1 MKRIKDIKI
10 GIRLNFILG
19 LTMTF
24 IIGVLG
30 IYIISEEKKEIQK
43 LTDER
48 MTEHT
53 NDIAALIQEEI
64 RKNQQQVAIGLE
76 YVREYFFN
84 QGSLNLSNDKIPFNA
99 INQTTGESVPIETTS
114 WELKGNTVQYSSE
127 IVDSIAGRIG
137 GTATIFQKIPQGFMR
152 ISTNIRNENGE
163 RAIGTFI
170 PNSSNVVN
178 TILNGNP
185 FYGRAFVV
193 NDWYLTAYS
202 PIIKDNKTI
211 GMLYYGLPEKD
222 LSDLR
227 QVFNNKQYFESGYP
241 FLIDKEG
248 NFILHPENEGE
259 NHKDQEFF
267 KQLIESN
274 QGQGKT
280 KYEWEGR
287 TKYQYFKYIDSIESF
302 VAVSIYE
309 DEFLARVNQTRNSIL
324 IALLIGIIIFIVINT
339 AISRSI
345 TSGLNKSLTLA
356 TSIADGNLNVSID
369 LDQKDEVG
377 LLTNALNQMV
387 RKLHEIISE
396 IASGADNIA
405 LASQQLSSA
414 SEQLSQGA
422 NEQASSLEE
431 VSSTMEE
438 IASNI
443 SNNTQNARK
452 TEDVSQKNLNKIHQ
466 TADKST
472 KSLNA
477 SEEIAQKISVIND
490 IAFQTNI
497 LALNAAV
504 ESARAGEH
512 GKGFAVVA
520 SEVRKLAEKSKL
532 AAEEIIKLAQNNVL
546 LANES
551 GTLLMETVPQL
562 ESATQL
568 IQEISASSLE
578 QNSGADQVN
587 NAIQQLNNVTQQNA
601 SSSEELAANA
611 EELASQAEQLKLAIQ
626 FFKKK
631 ED

>member
-1 MKRIKDIKI
+1 MKRLKDIKI

-19 LTMTF
+19 FTMAF
-24 IIGVLG
+24 IIGILG
-30 IYIISEEKKEIQK
+30 IYIISEEKTEIQEQ
-43 LTDER
+43 TDER
-48 MTEHT
+48 MREHT
-53 NDIAALIQEEI
+53 NDIGALIEEEI

-76 YVREYFFN
+76 YAREYFSN
-84 QGSLNLSNDKIPFNA
+84 QGDLNISDSRISFNA
-99 INQTTGESVPIETTS
+99 INQITEESVPVQARS
-114 WELKGNTVQYSSE
+114 WKINGNIIQRSTA
-127 IVDSIAGRIG
+127 IVDTIASRIG
-137 GTATIFQKIPQGFMR
+137 GTATIFQKIPQGFLR
-152 ISTNIRNENGE
+152 ISTNITKENGE
-163 RAIGTFI
+163 RAVGTFI
-170 PNSSNVVN
+170 PNNSEVVKSVM
-178 TILNGNP
+178 NGNS

-193 NDWYLTAYS
+193 NDYYLTGYL
-202 PIIKDNKTI
+202 PIKKGEEII
-211 GMLYYGLPEKD
+211 GILYYGLPEKD

-227 QVFNNKQYFESGYP
+227 QTFNNKKYFESGYP

-248 NFILHPENEGE
+248 TFILHPENEGE
-259 NHKDQEFF
+259 NQSDQEFF

-274 QGQGKT
+274 KDEGKT

-287 TKYQYFKYIDSIESF
+287 TKYQYFKYIDRIESF
-302 VAVSIYE
+302 VSVSIYE
-309 DEFLARVNQTRNSIL
+309 DEFLERVNKTRNSIILAL
-324 IALLIGIIIFIVINT
+324 IVGILIFIVINT
-339 AISRSI
+339 AISKSI
-345 TSGLNKSLTLA
+345 TSGLNKSLSLA
-356 TSIADGNLNVSID
+356 RSIADGNLNVSID
-369 LDQKDEVG
+369 LDQDDEVG
-377 LLTNALNQMV
+377 QLTKALNQMV
-387 RKLHEIISE
+387 GKLNIIISE

-405 LASQQLSSA
+405 LASQQMSSA

-438 IASNI
+438 IAANI
-443 SNNTQNARK
+443 GHNTQNARK
-452 TEDVSQKNLNKIHQ
+452 TEEMSQQNLNKIHQ

-477 SEEIAQKISVIND
+477 SEAIAQKISIIND

-512 GKGFAVVA
+512 GRGFAVVA
-520 SEVRKLAEKSKL
+520 SEVRKLAEKSKQ

-551 GTLLMETVPQL
+551 GTILMETVPQL
-562 ESATQL
+562 ETATQL

-587 NAIQQLNNVTQQNA
+587 NAIQQLNSVTQENA

-611 EELASQAEQLKLAIQ
+611 EELASQAEQLKSAIQ
-626 FFKKK
+626 FFKRK
-631 ED
+631 DD